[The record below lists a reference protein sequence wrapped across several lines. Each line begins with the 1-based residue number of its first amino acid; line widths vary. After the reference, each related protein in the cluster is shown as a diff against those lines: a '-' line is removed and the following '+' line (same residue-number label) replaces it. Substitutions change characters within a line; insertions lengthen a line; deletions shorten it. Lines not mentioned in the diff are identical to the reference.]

1 MDLHSFVEQAGA
13 WLAEH
18 AEPLTASVGTTKWAD
33 GEWAAGEWGVG
44 SDAVEVFHDLT
55 DDEER
60 ALLDRAMAWQREK
73 FDAGYGALTWPAEP
87 RPDKGV
93 AFGCAAMTL
102 LVRCSSTRWRTRVRP
117 VLPTSLP
124 ACRNSRP
131 E

>member
-18 AEPLTASVGTTKWAD
+18 AEPLTAPGDAVELA
-33 GEWAAGEWGVG
+33 EEWGVG

-102 LVRCSSTRWRTRVRP
+102 LVRCSSTRWRTRLRP